1 MQHVR
6 VVLIDRQSLFRAGLK
21 LVLDKYPG
29 LEVVGDADDLKTGR
43 AVIETRRP
51 DVALIEL
58 LPPGEA
64 TFAAV
69 DRIQES
75 NSELKVIFLS
85 DGVSEWPVVQALRI
99 GAKGYLS
106 KTESSDFLHQA
117 IREVASGGIAF
128 SEPIGSRLAPG
139 RQGFELGDGLAP
151 SLLSLS
157 RRELEV
163 LRRLACGEAVR
174 GIAGELNRSIRTINN
189 HRTNLMKKL
198 GIHNRVALAR
208 FAVESGLVGLEM
220 RFPRGVGRTR
230 SKKSTAAR

>member
-1 MQHVR
+1 MAGRAGAANRRQGVSVENR
-6 VVLIDRQSLFRAGLK
+6 VVGL
-21 LVLDKYPG
+21 PS
-29 LEVVGDADDLKTGR
+29 
-43 AVIETRRP
+43 P
-51 DVALIEL
+51 
-58 LPPGEA
+58 
-64 TFAAV
+64 
-69 DRIQES
+69 
-75 NSELKVIFLS
+75 S
-85 DGVSEWPVVQALRI
+85 DSR
-99 GAKGYLS
+99 
-106 KTESSDFLHQA
+106 
-117 IREVASGGIAF
+117 GGIAF
-128 SEPIGSRLAPG
+128 SEPIRSRLAPG

-220 RFPRGVGRTR
+220 RFPRGVG
-230 SKKSTAAR
+230 